1 MAITY
6 EIVKTV
12 SAQLYEGALKKIP
25 EDTKDALRTA
35 HEAETHE
42 GARKILAMMLRSAQA
57 AETTNR
63 HVCSDAGIPVYFVK
77 IGTAARLEGNIKQ
90 AISDGFDH
98 LVATIEPPILKHVTN
113 PLTNERGYKGK
124 DMPHVSY
131 DLLDGADY
139 VEITCSP
146 KALGSGRWAALEIFS
161 FPTLDVIEK
170 YVMECVLKA
179 GSQHCPP
186 VVIGVGIGGSF
197 DHCAKLA
204 KSATLRPFGGKNPEP
219 TLAAMEERPLR
230 ANLRPFGQ
238 TNPEPI
244 LAAMEERLL
253 KAVNKTG
260 FGPMGTGGDTT
271 ALAVHVEYGSG
282 HGFTP
287 VAVCFNCWINRRAS
301 ARIYN
306 TGEIVRFE

>member
-1 MAITY
+1 VAITY
-6 EIVKTV
+6 EVVKSV
-12 SAQLYEGALKKIP
+12 AAELYGGCLKKIP
-25 EDTKDALRTA
+25 EDTKDALRRA
-35 HEAETHE
+35 YAAERND
-42 GARKILAMMLRSAQA
+42 GARKVLAMMLRSAQS
-57 AETTNR
+57 AEDTSR
-63 HVCSDAGIPVYFVK
+63 HVCSDAGVPVYFVK

-98 LVATIEPPILKHVTN
+98 LVATIDPPILKHVTN
-113 PLTNERGYKGK
+113 PLTRERGYRGK
-124 DMPHVSY
+124 DMPLVSY
-131 DLLDGADY
+131 DLVDGADY

-170 YVMECVLKA
+170 YVLDVVLKA

-197 DHCAKLA
+197 DHCAKIA
-204 KSATLRPFGGKNPEP
+204 KQATLRPFGQKNPEP
-219 TLAAMEERPLR
+219 LLADME
-230 ANLRPFGQ
+230 A
-238 TNPEPI
+238 
-244 LAAMEERLL
+244 RLL
-253 KAVNKTG
+253 KAVNQTG

-271 ALAVHVEYGSG
+271 ALAVHVEYASG

-306 TGEIVRFE
+306 DGKVERFE

>member
-6 EIVKTV
+6 EQVK
-12 SAQLYEGALKKIP
+12 AAAAELYGAALKNIP
-25 EDTKDALRTA
+25 EDTKDALRLA
-35 HEAETHE
+35 ADGESND
-42 GARKILAMMLRSAQA
+42 GARKILTMMLRSAQT

-63 HVCSDAGIPVYFVK
+63 HVCSDAGIPTYFVK
-77 IGTAARLEGNIKQ
+77 IGTAARLDGSIRQ

-98 LVATIEPPILKHVTN
+98 LVATIDPPILKHVTN
-113 PLTNERGYKGK
+113 PLTLERGYKGK
-124 DMPHVSY
+124 DMPIVSF
-131 DLLDGADY
+131 DLVDDADY

-170 YVMECVLKA
+170 YVMECVLRA

-186 VVIGVGIGGSF
+186 VVIGVGIGGTF
-197 DHCAKLA
+197 DHCAKIA
-204 KSATLRPFGGKNPEP
+204 KQATLRPFGK
-219 TLAAMEERPLR
+219 
-230 ANLRPFGQ
+230 

-244 LAAMEERLL
+244 LAAMETRLL
-253 KAVNKTG
+253 QAVNKTG

-271 ALAVHVEYGSG
+271 ALAVHVEYASG

-287 VAVCFNCWINRRAS
+287 VAVCFNCWINRRAGM
-301 ARIYN
+301 RIYN
-306 TGEIVRFE
+306 DGRVERFE

>member
-1 MAITY
+1 VAVTY
-6 EIVKTV
+6 DLVKSV
-12 SAQLYEGALKKIP
+12 AADLYGSCLKKIP
-25 EDTKDALRTA
+25 EDTKDALRRA
-35 HEAETHE
+35 LDAETND
-42 GARKILAMMLRSAQA
+42 GGRKILAMMLRSAQL
-57 AETTNR
+57 AEDTSR
-63 HVCSDAGIPVYFVK
+63 HVCSDAGVPVYFVK
-77 IGTAARLEGNIKQ
+77 IGTAAKLDGNIKQ

-98 LVATIEPPILKHVTN
+98 LVETIDPPILKHVTN
-113 PLTNERGYKGK
+113 PLTRERGYKGK
-124 DMPHVSY
+124 DMPIVSY
-131 DLLDGADY
+131 DLIDGADY

-170 YVMECVLKA
+170 YVMDCVLKA

-197 DHCAKLA
+197 DHCAKIA
-204 KSATLRPFGGKNPEP
+204 KLATLRPFGRK
-219 TLAAMEERPLR
+219 
-230 ANLRPFGQ
+230 
-238 TNPEPI
+238 NPEPI
-244 LAAMEERLL
+244 LADMEERLL

-271 ALAVHVEYGSG
+271 ALAVHVEYASG

-306 TGEIVRFE
+306 DGRIERFE

>member
-6 EIVKTV
+6 ELVKSV
-12 SAQLYEGALKKIP
+12 SAKLYESSLKKIP
-25 EDTKDALRTA
+25 EDTKDALRNA
-35 HEAETHE
+35 HEAETNE

-57 AETTNR
+57 AETSDR

-77 IGTAARLEGNIKQ
+77 IGTAAKLEGNIKQ

-98 LVATIEPPILKHVTN
+98 LVATINPPILKHVTN

-124 DMPHVSY
+124 DMPIVSY
-131 DLLDGADY
+131 DLVDGADY

-170 YVMECVLKA
+170 YVMDCVLKA

-204 KSATLRPFGGKNPEP
+204 KAATLRPFGRK
-219 TLAAMEERPLR
+219 
-230 ANLRPFGQ
+230 
-238 TNPEPI
+238 NPEPI

-287 VAVCFNCWINRRAS
+287 VAVCFNCWINRRAG

-306 TGEIVRFE
+306 NGEIVHFE

>member
-6 EIVKTV
+6 DMVKSI
-12 SAQLYEGALKKIP
+12 SAQLYESCLKKIP
-25 EDTKDALRTA
+25 EDTKMALQDAA
-35 HEAETHE
+35 QAETNE
-42 GARKILAMMLRSAQA
+42 GARKILAMMLKSAHA

-63 HVCSDAGIPVYFVK
+63 HVCSDAGVPVYFVK
-77 IGTAARLEGNIKQ
+77 IGTAARLDGPIKQ

-98 LVATIEPPILKHVTN
+98 LVETINPPILKHVTN

-124 DMPHVSY
+124 DMPIVGY
-131 DLLDGADY
+131 DLIDGADY
-139 VEITCSP
+139 VEIVCQP

-161 FPTLDVIEK
+161 FPTLEAIEK
-170 YVMECVLKA
+170 YVMDCVLKA

-186 VVIGVGIGGSF
+186 VVVGVGIGGTF
-197 DHCAKLA
+197 DLAAKNA
-204 KSATLRPFGGKNPEP
+204 KSATLRPFGK
-219 TLAAMEERPLR
+219 
-230 ANLRPFGQ
+230 

-244 LAAMEERLL
+244 LAEMEKRLL
-253 KAVNKTG
+253 AAVNKTG

-271 ALAVHVEYGSG
+271 ALAVHVEYASG

-287 VAVCFNCWINRRAS
+287 VAVCFNCWINRRAG

-306 TGEIVRFE
+306 DGRVEHFE